1 MARKASTKSEDQ
13 EQHPA
18 VPLVEGG
25 SAVSVRLPQGASP
38 SAGDGIGQGSADDQA
53 EPAPLPTAPVDQVGA
68 DSLDAA
74 EPAPSPAASSVPAAS
89 EDASSIQ
96 EELDNELENDELL
109 LTFQVTDRSDVL
121 HDGEWYY
128 EGDSI
133 VLNDAD
139 AEALFN
145 NGCIMWPKDDAK

>member
-1 MARKASTKSEDQ
+1 MARKTSVKPEDQ

-18 VPLVEGG
+18 APQAGAG
-25 SAVSVRLPQGASP
+25 SADSAPLPQGASP
-38 SAGDGIGQGSADDQA
+38 SAGDGIGQGSADDPA
-53 EPAPLPTAPVDQVGA
+53 EPAPVPTAPVDLAGA
-68 DSLDAA
+68 SSLESTQPAVSLAA
-74 EPAPSPAASSVPAAS
+74 SAAPAPS

-96 EELDNELENDELL
+96 DKLDSESEDDELL

-128 EGDSI
+128 EGDLI

-139 AEALFN
+139 AEALLN

>member
-1 MARKASTKSEDQ
+1 MARKTSTKPEDQ

-18 VPLVEGG
+18 VPLAEGG
-25 SAVSVRLPQGASP
+25 SADSVQLPQVASP
-38 SAGDGIGQGSADDQA
+38 SAGDGIGQGSADEQA
-53 EPAPLPTAPVDQVGA
+53 EPAPLPTAPVDQAGT

-74 EPAPSPAASSVPAAS
+74 QPVPSPAASSVPAAS

-96 EELDNELENDELL
+96 NELEDDELL

-121 HDGEWYY
+121 HDGEWYH
-128 EGDSI
+128 EGDLI

-139 AEALFN
+139 AQALFN